1 MDTTGLRPLTTT
13 TGPFVSVHFDE
24 SHDTADAAKLL
35 RLRLREIEAALT
47 EQGAD
52 APSVAAILRTVEAGT
67 PPVGR
72 AGRSV
77 IAAHGEVVAD
87 HRLAAPPATQEVR
100 YSDLP
105 YFLPVITHSAD
116 APEYL
121 VVLVDRVGANV
132 EVHHTDGTTREE
144 TVQGRDDE
152 VHKARTGGV
161 DHRDLQHRIEETVRH
176 NLEDVAAHVT
186 KTVERTGARLV
197 VLAGEVQSRA
207 ELQDLLPAAVRE
219 ITAET
224 DAGGRAPGANRAELD
239 ERIHELIGTRHLAEL
254 DDLAERVRAELG
266 RRSGRAVC
274 GLEGVTGALAEA
286 NVATLLVGAPG
297 DLEVLTGPEPAQLGV
312 TESRLAALGAP
323 APTRHRADEALPF
336 AAVAVGADVVVMDE
350 RIDLPDGFAAL
361 LRHSTRSPE

>member
-13 TGPFVSVHFDE
+13 TGPFASVHFDE
-24 SHDTADAAKLL
+24 SHDSADAAKQL

-52 APSVAAILRTVEAGT
+52 APSVAAILRIVEAGA

-87 HRLAAPPATQEVR
+87 RRLAAPPATQEAR

-116 APEYL
+116 APEHL
-121 VVLVDRVGANV
+121 VVLVDRLGANV
-132 EVHHTDGTTREE
+132 EVHHADGTTREE

-161 DHRDLQHRIEETVRH
+161 DHRDLQNRIEETVRH
-176 NLEDVAAHVT
+176 NLEDVAAHIT

-197 VLAGEVQSRA
+197 VLAGEVQSRT
-207 ELQDLLPAAVRE
+207 ELRDLLPEGVRR
-219 ITAET
+219 ITTET
-224 DAGGRAPGANRAELD
+224 EAGGRAQGADRAELD
-239 ERIHELIGTRHLAEL
+239 ERIHELIAGWHLVQL
-254 DDLAERVRAELG
+254 DDLAARVRAELG
-266 RRSGRAVC
+266 RGSGLAVG
-274 GLEGVTGALAEA
+274 GLEAVTGALAEA
-286 NVATLLVGAPG
+286 NVATLLVGDPG
-297 DLEVLTGPEPAQLGV
+297 NAEVLTGPEPAQVGV
-312 TESRLAALGAP
+312 TESRLAALGVP
-323 APTRHRADEALPF
+323 DPTRHRADEALPF

-361 LRHSTRSPE
+361 LRHP